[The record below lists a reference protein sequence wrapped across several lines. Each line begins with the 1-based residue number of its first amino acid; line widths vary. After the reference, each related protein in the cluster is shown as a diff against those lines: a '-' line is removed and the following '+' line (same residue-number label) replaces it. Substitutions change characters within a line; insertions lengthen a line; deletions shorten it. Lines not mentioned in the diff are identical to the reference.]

1 MLESEDSGPKVSP
14 GVRYHRAS
22 MLRLVAYAPDGVQRF
37 PLHRDEMVIGSEAD
51 CDIRLPYT
59 GVSGRHARLVRRDG
73 ELRVED
79 LGSRKGVQ
87 VSGKRVREATLE
99 VLDEIRLGGVTLL
112 VEDVVPETPQAA
124 PEPEV
129 LPEVDIT
136 PASMIEHLARISDW
150 VLADAESRTTLE
162 SLVSDL
168 LRRFGGGVLFLF
180 QGEAESAGMKF
191 VVTSEAAWL
200 SCAEDLLDQ
209 VGENWQSDALGTS
222 GAELEGRLAGNPAWV
237 CCHLYKAMERRYFLV
252 VALPRYRPDLSIAAE
267 LRTEGG
273 ETGTEGGETGSE
285 EGPPEAWSPRRA
297 LRTLGDLLILGLVH
311 HVGWYEPIL
320 PGKEGRQNLTLDPG
334 LIVGESKVMQ
344 QLVEQLKA
352 AVDPPVQVLLRGEP
366 GVGKELLARSLHLSG
381 SRRHGPFVTAGCGG
395 VEPFQI
401 EADLF
406 GAEIPGKEGP
416 VRRQGKLQLADGGT
430 LYLQDVD
437 QLPLELQA
445 RLVRFLRS
453 SEVEPAGSQQA
464 QKVNVRLI
472 ASSRGPLEPLVARD
486 RLRVDLAYRLSQF
499 AIDVPR
505 LRERKEDLPLLI
517 QSYINRFCHES
528 SKRVQG
534 ITVKAMTALLNY
546 EYPGNL
552 TELENIGRQLVNLC
566 PNGQPIESN
575 LLPERVRGSELRAAA
590 RVDSTTELDLERLV
604 AECEGAAIREALRRS
619 NGNKSQAARLLGLS
633 RNGLAMKMQRYGLQG

>member
-1 MLESEDSGPKVSP
+1 
-14 GVRYHRAS
+14 

-37 PLHRDEMVIGSEAD
+37 PLHRDEMVIGSEAG

-59 GVSGRHARLVRRDG
+59 GVSGRHARLIRRDG

-129 LPEVDIT
+129 LPDVDIT

-180 QGEAESAGMKF
+180 QGEAENAGMKF
-191 VVTSEAAWL
+191 VVTSEATWL

-209 VGENWQSDALGTS
+209 VGDHWQSDALGTS
-222 GAELEGRLAGNPAWV
+222 GAELEGRLGGEPAWV
-237 CCHLYKAMERRYFLV
+237 CCHLHKAMERRYFLV
-252 VALPRYRPDLSIAAE
+252 VALPRYRPDDEEIA
-267 LRTEGG
+267 GG
-273 ETGTEGGETGSE
+273 
-285 EGPPEAWSPRRA
+285 PWSPRRA

-395 VEPFQI
+395 AEPFQI

-453 SEVEPAGSQQA
+453 SEVEPAGSKQA

-590 RVDSTTELDLERLV
+590 RVDSTTELDIERLV

-619 NGNKSQAARLLGLS
+619 NGNKSQAARFLGLS